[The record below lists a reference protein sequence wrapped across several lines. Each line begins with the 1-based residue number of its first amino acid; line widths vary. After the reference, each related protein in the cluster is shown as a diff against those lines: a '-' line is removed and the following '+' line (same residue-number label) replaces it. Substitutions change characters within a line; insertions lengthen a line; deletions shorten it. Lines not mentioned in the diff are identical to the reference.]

1 MSLKN
6 LSATSKTHKYLF
18 NCLRDQR
25 VLKIYNQF
33 EKSFRFNHNFIVAV
47 SGGPDSLAL
56 TFLTKIYSIKKSL
69 KVKYFIIDHKLRKN
83 SSSEA
88 QSVKNFLKAK
98 NINVGIIKW
107 NGIKPKSNVQSLARE
122 KRYNLLVDKA
132 KRLNIK
138 NILTGHH
145 WEDLYENFFIRISR
159 GSGLNGLVSFG
170 ETTNKDNIKI
180 IRPLLNFE
188 KKDLIYLT
196 NNVFKKYINDPSNND
211 DKFKRVR
218 IRKLTKNLQ
227 IEGFDK
233 KKFFLTIKNLKD
245 SNETINFYIKQN
257 LKDNSFFNEKKN
269 TAFLKIEFFNQ
280 PHEVIFRS
288 FSEIIKSVGRNYYPS
303 RGKKIDRIIEII
315 KNYPH
320 AKIKLTLGNCL
331 INKVNQSIIVTK
343 ELKI

>member
-6 LSATSKTHKYLF
+6 LNAINKTHKYLL
-18 NCLRDQR
+18 NSLRDQR
-25 VLKIYNQF
+25 VSQIYKKFERNFKCNQD
-33 EKSFRFNHNFIVAV
+33 FIVAV

-69 KVKYFIIDHKLRKN
+69 KVKYFIVDHKLRKN

-88 QSVKNFLKAK
+88 QSVKNLLKEK
-98 NINVGIIKW
+98 SINVSIIKW
-107 NGIKPKSNVQSLARE
+107 NGIKPKSNVQSSARE
-122 KRYNLLVDKA
+122 KRYNLLVDQA
-132 KRLNIK
+132 KKLNIK

-170 ETTNKDNIKI
+170 EITNKDKIKI
-180 IRPLLNFE
+180 TRPLLNFE

-196 NNVFKKYINDPSNND
+196 KNVFKKYVNDPSNKD

-227 IEGFDK
+227 TEGFDK

-257 LKDNSFFNEKKN
+257 LKDNSFFNKKKN
-269 TAFLKIEFFNQ
+269 IAFLKIEFFKQ

-288 FSEIIKSVGRNYYPS
+288 FSEIIKSVGKNYYPS

-315 KNYPH
+315 KNYP
-320 AKIKLTLGNCL
+320 KSSVKLTLGNCL

-343 ELKI
+343 EQKI

>member
-6 LSATSKTHKYLF
+6 LSVTSKTHKYLF
-18 NCLRDQR
+18 NCLRDQK
-25 VLKIYNQF
+25 VLEIYNQF
-33 EKSFRFNHNFIVAV
+33 ERGFQCNHNFIVAV

-88 QSVKNFLKAK
+88 QSVKNLLKAK
-98 NINVGIIKW
+98 SINVDIIKW
-107 NGIKPKSNVQSLARE
+107 KGIKPKSNVQSLARE
-122 KRYNLLVDKA
+122 KRYNLLVDQA
-132 KRLNIK
+132 KKLNIK

-196 NNVFKKYINDPSNND
+196 NNVFKKYVNDPSNND

-245 SNETINFYIKQN
+245 SNETINFYVKQN

-303 RGKKIDRIIEII
+303 RGKKIERIIEII
-315 KNYPH
+315 KNYPNSTV
-320 AKIKLTLGNCL
+320 KRTLGNCL

>member
-6 LSATSKTHKYLF
+6 LNVKNKTHKYLL
-18 NCLRDQR
+18 NSLRDQK
-25 VLKIYNQF
+25 VFQIYKKF
-33 EKSFRFNHNFIVAV
+33 ERNFECKEDFIVSV

-88 QSVKNFLKAK
+88 QLVKNLLKEKSIDAS
-98 NINVGIIKW
+98 IIKW
-107 NGIKPKSNVQSLARE
+107 NGIKPKSNVQSLARK
-122 KRYNLLVDKA
+122 KRYNILVDQAYK
-132 KRLNIK
+132 LNIN

-170 ETTNKDNIKI
+170 ETTNKGKIKI

-196 NNVFKKYINDPSNND
+196 NNVFKYYVDDPSNED

-218 IRKLTKNLQ
+218 IRKLTKTLQ
-227 IEGFDK
+227 AEGLDK
-233 KKFFLTIKNLKD
+233 NKFFLTIKNLRD
-245 SNETINFYIKQN
+245 SNETINFYVKQN
-257 LKDNSFFNEKKN
+257 LKENSFFNKKKN
-269 TAFLKIEFFNQ
+269 IAFLKIEFFDQ
-280 PHEVIFRS
+280 PHEIIFRS
-288 FSEIIKSVGRNYYPS
+288 FSEIIKSVGKNYYPS
-303 RGKKIDRIIEII
+303 RGKKIDRIIESI
-315 KNYPH
+315 KNCPN
-320 AKIKLTLGNCL
+320 TLVKQSIGNCL

-343 ELKI
+343 EQKI

>member
-1 MSLKN
+1 MSPKN
-6 LSATSKTHKYLF
+6 LSVTSKTHKYLL

-25 VLKIYNQF
+25 VLQTYKKF
-33 EKSFRFNHNFIVAV
+33 ERNFKCNHNFIVAV
-47 SGGPDSLAL
+47 SGGADSLAL

-88 QSVKNFLKAK
+88 LLVKNLLKEKSIDAS
-98 NINVGIIKW
+98 IIKW

-122 KRYNLLVDKA
+122 KRYNLLVDQA
-132 KRLNIK
+132 KKLNIK

-170 ETTNKDNIKI
+170 EITNIDNIKI

-196 NNVFKKYINDPSNND
+196 KNVFKKYANDPSNKD

-227 IEGFDK
+227 TEGFDK

-257 LKDNSFFNEKKN
+257 LKDNSFFNKKKN
-269 TAFLKIEFFNQ
+269 IAFLKIEFFNQ

-288 FSEIIKSVGRNYYPS
+288 FSEIIKSVGKNYYPS

-315 KNYPH
+315 KKSPNSTVR
-320 AKIKLTLGNCL
+320 LTLGNCL

>member
-6 LSATSKTHKYLF
+6 LNVINKTHRNLLNNLK
-18 NCLRDQR
+18 DKR
-25 VLKIYNQF
+25 VLKIYKKFERNFKLNQ
-33 EKSFRFNHNFIVAV
+33 NFIVGV

-83 SSSEA
+83 STSEA
-88 QSVKNFLKAK
+88 QLVKKILKAK
-98 NINVGIIKW
+98 SINSSIIKW

-122 KRYNLLVDKA
+122 KRYSILVDQA
-132 KRLNIK
+132 KKLNIQ

-170 ETTNKDNIKI
+170 ETLDNQKMRI

-196 NNVFKKYINDPSNND
+196 KNVFKHYINDPSNED

-227 IEGFDK
+227 AEGLDK

-245 SNETINFYIKQN
+245 SNETINYYVKQN
-257 LKDNSFFNEKKN
+257 LRENSFFNKKKN
-269 TAFLKIEFFNQ
+269 TVLIKIKFFYQ
-280 PHEVIFRS
+280 PHEVVFRS
-288 FSEIIKSVGRNYYPS
+288 LTKVIKSVGKKYYPS
-303 RGKKIDRIIEII
+303 RGKKIDRIIEIV
-315 KNYPH
+315 KNYPNLSV
-320 AKIKLTLGNCL
+320 KLTLGKCL
-331 INKVNQSIIVTK
+331 INKVNRSIIVTN
-343 ELKI
+343 EQKI

>member
-1 MSLKN
+1 MSPKN
-6 LSATSKTHKYLF
+6 LIVTSKTHNYF
-18 NCLRDQR
+18 YNCLKDQR

-33 EKSFRFNHNFIVAV
+33 EKSFQYKHNFIVAV

-69 KVKYFIIDHKLRKN
+69 NVKYFIIDHKLRKN

-88 QSVKNFLKAK
+88 KLVKNLLKAK
-98 NINVGIIKW
+98 SINIGIIKW

-122 KRYNLLVDKA
+122 KRYNLLAGQA
-132 KRLNIK
+132 KKLNIK
-138 NILTGHH
+138 YILTGHH

-170 ETTNKDNIKI
+170 ETTNKGKIKI
-180 IRPLLNFE
+180 IRPLINFE

-196 NNVFKKYINDPSNND
+196 NKVFKKYINDPSNQD

-245 SNETINFYIKQN
+245 SNETINFYIEKN
-257 LKDNSFFNEKKN
+257 LKNNSFYNKKKN
-269 TAFLKIEFFNQ
+269 IVFLNVAFFNQ
-280 PHEVIFRS
+280 PHEVVFRS
-288 FSEIIKSVGRNYYPS
+288 LTEIIKKVGRKYYPT
-303 RGKKIDRIIEII
+303 RGKKIDRIIQII
-315 KNYPH
+315 KNNSKSPVR
-320 AKIKLTLGNCL
+320 LTLGNCV

-343 ELKI
+343 EQKI

>member
-1 MSLKN
+1 MSPKN

-18 NCLRDQR
+18 NCLRDRR

-33 EKSFRFNHNFIVAV
+33 ERSFQFNDNFIVAV

-132 KRLNIK
+132 KRLNVK

-170 ETTNKDNIKI
+170 EISNKDRIKI

-196 NNVFKKYINDPSNND
+196 KNVFKKYVNDPSNKD

-218 IRKLTKNLQ
+218 IRKLTKSLQ
-227 IEGFDK
+227 TEGFDK
-233 KKFFLTIKNLKD
+233 KKFFLTINNLKD
-245 SNETINFYIKQN
+245 SNETINFYIQKN
-257 LKDNSFFNEKKN
+257 LKNNSFFNKKKN
-269 TAFLKIEFFNQ
+269 TVFLNVKFFHQ
-280 PHEVIFRS
+280 PHEVVFRS
-288 FSEIIKSVGRNYYPS
+288 FTEIIKKVGRKYYPT
-303 RGKKIDRIIEII
+303 RGKKIDRIIQII
-315 KNYPH
+315 KNNP
-320 AKIKLTLGNCL
+320 KSSFRLTLGNCV
-331 INKVNQSIIVTK
+331 INKVNQSILVTK
-343 ELKI
+343 EQKI

>member
-1 MSLKN
+1 MSPKN
-6 LSATSKTHKYLF
+6 LSVTSKTHKYLL

-25 VLKIYNQF
+25 VLQTYKKF
-33 EKSFRFNHNFIVAV
+33 ERNFKCNNNFIVAV
-47 SGGPDSLAL
+47 SGGADSLAL

-88 QSVKNFLKAK
+88 QSVKNLLRAK
-98 NINVGIIKW
+98 SINVDIIKW
-107 NGIKPKSNVQSLARE
+107 KGIKPKSNVQSLARE
-122 KRYNLLVDKA
+122 KRYNLLVDQA
-132 KRLNIK
+132 KKLNIK

-170 ETTNKDNIKI
+170 EITNKDKIKI

-188 KKDLIYLT
+188 KRDLIYLT
-196 NNVFKKYINDPSNND
+196 KNVFKKYVNDPSNKD

-227 IEGFDK
+227 TEGFDK

-257 LKDNSFFNEKKN
+257 LTDNSFFNKKKN
-269 TAFLKIEFFNQ
+269 IAFLKIEFFNQ

-303 RGKKIDRIIEII
+303 RGKKIERIIEII
-315 KNYPH
+315 KNYPNSTV
-320 AKIKLTLGNCL
+320 KRTLGNCL

>member
-1 MSLKN
+1 MSPKN
-6 LSATSKTHKYLF
+6 LSVTSKTHNYLN

-33 EKSFRFNHNFIVAV
+33 ERSFRCNHNFIVAV

-69 KVKYFIIDHKLRKN
+69 KAKYIIIDHKLRKN

-88 QSVKNFLKAK
+88 QSVKSLLKAK
-98 NINVGIIKW
+98 SINVDIIKW
-107 NGIKPKSNVQSLARE
+107 KGAKPKSNIQSLARK
-122 KRYNLLVDKA
+122 KRYNILVDQA
-132 KRLNIK
+132 KKLNIK

-170 ETTNKDNIKI
+170 EITNKDKIRI

-196 NNVFKKYINDPSNND
+196 KNVFKKYANDPSNKD

-227 IEGFDK
+227 TEGFDK

-257 LKDNSFFNEKKN
+257 LKDNSFFNKKKN
-269 TAFLKIEFFNQ
+269 IAFLKIEFFNQ

-288 FSEIIKSVGRNYYPS
+288 FSEIIKSVGRNYYPP
-303 RGKKIDRIIEII
+303 RGKKIDRIIDTL
-315 KNYPH
+315 KNYPNSRV
-320 AKIKLTLGNCL
+320 KLTLGNCV
-331 INKVNQSIIVTK
+331 INKVNQSILVTK
-343 ELKI
+343 EQKI

>member
-1 MSLKN
+1 MSPKN
-6 LSATSKTHKYLF
+6 SSVTSKTHKYLF

-33 EKSFRFNHNFIVAV
+33 ERSFQCNHNFIVAV

-98 NINVGIIKW
+98 NINVAIIKW

-122 KRYNLLVDKA
+122 KRYNLLLDQA
-132 KRLNIK
+132 KKLNIK

-145 WEDLYENFFIRISR
+145 WEDLYENFFIRITR

-170 ETTNKDNIKI
+170 ETSNKDNIKI

-188 KKDLIYLT
+188 KKDLIYIT
-196 NNVFKKYINDPSNND
+196 KNVFKTYVNDPSNKD
-211 DKFKRVR
+211 DKYKRVR

-227 IEGFDK
+227 TEGFDK

-245 SNETINFYIKQN
+245 SNETINFYIQKN
-257 LKDNSFFNEKKN
+257 LKNNSFSDIKKN
-269 TAFLKIEFFNQ
+269 KVFLNVKFFNQ
-280 PHEVIFRS
+280 PHEIVFRS
-288 FSEIIKSVGRNYYPS
+288 LTEIIKKVGRKYYPT
-303 RGKKIDRIIEII
+303 RGKKIDRIIQTI
-315 KNYPH
+315 KNNSKSPVR
-320 AKIKLTLGNCL
+320 LTVGNCV
-331 INKVNQSIIVTK
+331 INKVNQSILVTK
-343 ELKI
+343 EQKI

>member
-6 LSATSKTHKYLF
+6 LNVKSKTHKYLL
-18 NCLRDQR
+18 NSLRDKR
-25 VLKIYNQF
+25 VFHIYKKFERNFKCNQD
-33 EKSFRFNHNFIVAV
+33 FIVAV

-56 TFLTKIYSIKKSL
+56 TFLSKIYSIKKSL

-88 QSVKNFLKAK
+88 QSVKNLLKQK
-98 NINVGIIKW
+98 SINASIIKW

-122 KRYNLLVDKA
+122 KRYNILVDQAYK
-132 KRLNIK
+132 LNIK

-170 ETTNKDNIKI
+170 KTINKDKIKI

-196 NNVFKKYINDPSNND
+196 NNFFKYYIDDPSNED
-211 DKFKRVR
+211 DKFQRAR
-218 IRKLTKNLQ
+218 IRKLTKSLQ
-227 IEGFDK
+227 AEGLDK

-245 SNETINFYIKQN
+245 SNETINFYVKQN
-257 LKDNSFFNEKKN
+257 LMDNSFFNKKKN
-269 TAFLKIEFFNQ
+269 IAFLKNEFFNQ

-288 FSEIIKSVGRNYYPS
+288 FSEIIKSVGRNYYSP

-315 KNYPH
+315 KIST
-320 AKIKLTLGNCL
+320 KSSVKLTLGNCL

-343 ELKI
+343 EQKI

>member
-6 LSATSKTHKYLF
+6 LSVTSKTHKYLL

-25 VLKIYNQF
+25 VFQIYKQF
-33 EKSFRFNHNFIVAV
+33 ERNLKCNQDFIVAV

-88 QSVKNFLKAK
+88 KLVKNLLKAK
-98 NINVGIIKW
+98 SINVNIIKW
-107 NGIKPKSNVQSLARE
+107 NGTKPRSNVQSLARE
-122 KRYNLLVDKA
+122 KRYNLLVDQA
-132 KRLNIK
+132 KKLNIK

-196 NNVFKKYINDPSNND
+196 NNVFKKYVNDPSNND

-245 SNETINFYIKQN
+245 SNETINFYVKQN

-303 RGKKIDRIIEII
+303 RGKKIERIIEII
-315 KNYPH
+315 KNYPNSTV
-320 AKIKLTLGNCL
+320 KRTLGNCL

>member
-6 LSATSKTHKYLF
+6 LNVTSKTHKYLLDS
-18 NCLRDQR
+18 LRDKR
-25 VLKIYNQF
+25 VFHIYKKFERNFKCNQD
-33 EKSFRFNHNFIVAV
+33 FIVAV

-69 KVKYFIIDHKLRKN
+69 KVKYFIVDHKLRKN

-88 QSVKNFLKAK
+88 QSVKKLLKEK
-98 NINVGIIKW
+98 SINASIIKW

-122 KRYNLLVDKA
+122 KRYSILVDQA
-132 KRLNIK
+132 KKLNIQ

-170 ETTNKDNIKI
+170 ETLDNQKMRI

-196 NNVFKKYINDPSNND
+196 NNFFKDYIDDPSNRD

-218 IRKLTKNLQ
+218 IRKLTKNFHN
-227 IEGFDK
+227 EGFDK
-233 KKFFLTIKNLKD
+233 N
-245 SNETINFYIKQN
+245 
-257 LKDNSFFNEKKN
+257 
-269 TAFLKIEFFNQ
+269 
-280 PHEVIFRS
+280 
-288 FSEIIKSVGRNYYPS
+288 
-303 RGKKIDRIIEII
+303 
-315 KNYPH
+315 
-320 AKIKLTLGNCL
+320 
-331 INKVNQSIIVTK
+331 
-343 ELKI
+343 

>member
-1 MSLKN
+1 MSPKN
-6 LSATSKTHKYLF
+6 LSVINKTHKYLL

-25 VLKIYNQF
+25 VLQTYKKF
-33 EKSFRFNHNFIVAV
+33 ERNFKCNHNFIVAV
-47 SGGPDSLAL
+47 SGGADSLAL

-88 QSVKNFLKAK
+88 QLVKNLLKAK
-98 NINVGIIKW
+98 NINVSIIRW

-122 KRYNLLVDKA
+122 KRYNLLVNQA
-132 KRLNIK
+132 KKLNIK

-170 ETTNKDNIKI
+170 ETTDNQKIKI

-196 NNVFKKYINDPSNND
+196 NNVFKHYIDDPSNED
-211 DKFKRVR
+211 DKFKRAR
-218 IRKLTKNLQ
+218 IRKLTKSLQ
-227 IEGFDK
+227 SEGLDK

-245 SNETINFYIKQN
+245 SNETIKFYVAKN
-257 LKDNSFFNEKKN
+257 LKDNSLIYKNKSKIILNE
-269 TAFLKIEFFNQ
+269 EFFNQ
-280 PHEVIFRS
+280 PHEVTFRS
-288 FSEIIKSVGRNYYPS
+288 LTEIIKFVGNKHYFV
-303 RGKKIDRIIEII
+303 RGKKVDNII
-315 KNYPH
+315 N
-320 AKIKLTLGNCL
+320 KLKDGAGTTFKVTLGNC
-331 INKVNQSIIVTK
+331 IIRKVKHSIIVAK
-343 ELKI
+343 EY

>member
-6 LSATSKTHKYLF
+6 LNVINKTHKYLL
-18 NCLRDQR
+18 NSLRDQR
-25 VLKIYNQF
+25 VSQIYKKFEGNFKCNQD
-33 EKSFRFNHNFIVAV
+33 FIVAV

-88 QSVKNFLKAK
+88 QSVKNLLKQK
-98 NINVGIIKW
+98 SINASIIKW

-122 KRYNLLVDKA
+122 KRYNILADQA
-132 KRLNIK
+132 SRLNIK

-170 ETTNKDNIKI
+170 ETINKGKIKI

-196 NNVFKKYINDPSNND
+196 NNFFKYYIIDPSNED
-211 DKFKRVR
+211 DKFKRSR
-218 IRKLTKNLQ
+218 IRKLTKSLQ
-227 IEGFDK
+227 AEGLDK
-233 KKFFLTIKNLKD
+233 KKFFLTIKNLKN
-245 SNETINFYIKQN
+245 SNETINFYVKQN
-257 LKDNSFFNEKKN
+257 LKDNSFFNKKKN
-269 TAFLKIEFFNQ
+269 IAFLKIEFFKQ

-288 FSEIIKSVGRNYYPS
+288 FSEIIKSVGKNYYPS
-303 RGKKIDRIIEII
+303 RGKKIDRIIETI
-315 KNYPH
+315 KNFPNSTV
-320 AKIKLTLGNCL
+320 KLTLGNCL

-343 ELKI
+343 EQKI

>member
-1 MSLKN
+1 MSPKN
-6 LSATSKTHKYLF
+6 LIVTSKTHNYFYNFLK
-18 NCLRDQR
+18 DER

-33 EKSFRFNHNFIVAV
+33 EKNFQCNHNFIVAV

-69 KVKYFIIDHKLRKN
+69 NVKYFIIDHKLRKN

-88 QSVKNFLKAK
+88 KLVKNLLKAK
-98 NINVGIIKW
+98 SINVGIIKW
-107 NGIKPKSNVQSLARE
+107 KGIKPKSNVQSLARE
-122 KRYNLLVDKA
+122 KRYNLLVDQA
-132 KRLNIK
+132 KKLNIK
-138 NILTGHH
+138 YILTGHH

-159 GSGLNGLVSFG
+159 GSGLNGLVSFS
-170 ETTNKDNIKI
+170 ETTNKDKIKI

-196 NNVFKKYINDPSNND
+196 SNVFKKYINDPSNQD

-227 IEGFDK
+227 TEGFDK

-245 SNETINFYIKQN
+245 SNETINFYIEKN
-257 LKDNSFFNEKKN
+257 LNNNSFCNKKKN
-269 TAFLKIEFFNQ
+269 IVFLNVEFFNQ
-280 PHEVIFRS
+280 PHEVVFRS
-288 FSEIIKSVGRNYYPS
+288 LTEIIKKVGRKYYPA
-303 RGKKIDRIIEII
+303 RGKKIDRIIQII
-315 KNYPH
+315 KNNSKSPVR
-320 AKIKLTLGNCL
+320 LTLGNCV

-343 ELKI
+343 EQKF

>member
-1 MSLKN
+1 MSPKN
-6 LSATSKTHKYLF
+6 LSVTSKTHKYLL

-25 VLKIYNQF
+25 VLQTYKKF
-33 EKSFRFNHNFIVAV
+33 ERNFKCNNNFIVAV
-47 SGGPDSLAL
+47 SGGADSLAL

-88 QSVKNFLKAK
+88 QSVKNLLKAK
-98 NINVGIIKW
+98 SINVSIIKW

-122 KRYNLLVDKA
+122 KRYNLLIDQA
-132 KRLNIK
+132 KKLNIK

-170 ETTNKDNIKI
+170 ETSNKDKIKI

-196 NNVFKKYINDPSNND
+196 KNVFKKYVSDPSNKD

-227 IEGFDK
+227 TEGFDK

-245 SNETINFYIKQN
+245 SNETINFYVKQN
-257 LKDNSFFNEKKN
+257 LKDNSFFNKKRN
-269 TAFLKIEFFNQ
+269 IAFLKIEFFNQ
-280 PHEVIFRS
+280 PHEIIFRS

-303 RGKKIDRIIEII
+303 RGKKIDRIIETI
-315 KNYPH
+315 KNYPNSTV
-320 AKIKLTLGNCL
+320 KLTLGNCL

>member
-1 MSLKN
+1 MSPKN
-6 LSATSKTHKYLF
+6 LSATSKTHKYLL
-18 NCLRDQR
+18 NCLRDQK
-25 VLKIYNQF
+25 VLQIYKKFVRNF
-33 EKSFRFNHNFIVAV
+33 KCENNFIVAV
-47 SGGPDSLAL
+47 SGGADSLAL

-69 KVKYFIIDHKLRKN
+69 KVKYFIIDHQLRKN

-88 QSVKNFLKAK
+88 QSVKNLLKTK
-98 NINVGIIKW
+98 SINAGIIKW
-107 NGIKPKSNVQSLARE
+107 KGIKPKSNVQSLARE
-122 KRYNLLVDKA
+122 KRYNILFDQA
-132 KRLNIK
+132 KKLNIK

-170 ETTNKDNIKI
+170 EILNKDKIKI

-196 NNVFKKYINDPSNND
+196 KNVFKKYANDPSNKD

-227 IEGFDK
+227 TEGFDK

-257 LKDNSFFNEKKN
+257 LKDNSFFNKKKN
-269 TAFLKIEFFNQ
+269 IAFLKIEFFNQ

-288 FSEIIKSVGRNYYPS
+288 FSEIIKSVGRNYYPP
-303 RGKKIDRIIEII
+303 RGKKIDRIIDTL
-315 KNYPH
+315 KNYPNSRV
-320 AKIKLTLGNCL
+320 KLTLGNCV
-331 INKVNQSIIVTK
+331 INKVNQSILVTK
-343 ELKI
+343 EQKI

>member
-1 MSLKN
+1 MSPKN
-6 LSATSKTHKYLF
+6 LSVTSKTHKYLL

-25 VLKIYNQF
+25 VLQTYKKF
-33 EKSFRFNHNFIVAV
+33 ERNFKCNNNFIVAV
-47 SGGPDSLAL
+47 SGGADSLAL

-88 QSVKNFLKAK
+88 QSVKNLLRAK
-98 NINVGIIKW
+98 SINVDIIKW
-107 NGIKPKSNVQSLARE
+107 KGIKPKSNVQSLARE
-122 KRYNLLVDKA
+122 KRYNLLVDQA
-132 KRLNIK
+132 KKLNIK

-170 ETTNKDNIKI
+170 EITNKDKIKI

-188 KKDLIYLT
+188 KRDLIYLT
-196 NNVFKKYINDPSNND
+196 KNVFKKYVNDPSNKDN
-211 DKFKRVR
+211 KFKRVR
-218 IRKLTKNLQ
+218 IRNLTKNLQ
-227 IEGFDK
+227 TEGFDK

-245 SNETINFYIKQN
+245 SNETINFYVKQN

-303 RGKKIDRIIEII
+303 RGKKIERIIEII
-315 KNYPH
+315 KNYPNSTV
-320 AKIKLTLGNCL
+320 KRTLGNCL